1 MQYNISDELV
11 VIRDGAAVHY
21 TRAQVGQ
28 SIELTDAEAAPLL
41 ADGKV
46 KAPGPYAAPEVFTPT
61 GSVEMVP
68 EADELN
74 EPVDDVEAEPAR
86 RGRRRGQDTD
96 ED

>member
-21 TRAQVGQ
+21 TSAQVGQ
-28 SIELTDAEAAPLL
+28 SIELTDDEAAPLL

-46 KAPGPYAAPEVFTPT
+46 LPTHAGAVIEVPQPADSKVKALGH
-61 GSVEMVP
+61 
-68 EADELN
+68 
-74 EPVDDVEAEPAR
+74 EPVDVVEAD
-86 RGRRRGQDTD
+86 QDTD